1 MNITAYI
8 RIIRYS
14 NALMAGLTTFLGF
27 WLSDSS
33 LPISSVMLL
42 IIATICSIGFGNT
55 INDIYDID
63 SDRINHPNRPLPQ
76 GNISIRS
83 AWIFSLL
90 LLVSALASSFSV
102 SSLHGF
108 ATVLPLL
115 LLTIYAFFLKATPIA
130 GNFLVAALVAYTILY
145 GALGAV
151 GFPRL
156 IFPASLAFLLNFS
169 REIIKDLQDSKG
181 DLSRGVITSATLSV
195 PTLKTIIYICSAVY
209 LSLLFITIYMKLF
222 GTIYTGISLS
232 IILPLHVYRVV
243 LICKKGIEKRFKQ
256 ISTLYKLEMLTGLIA
271 LAAEKICNLP

>member
-1 MNITAYI
+1 
-8 RIIRYS
+8 
-14 NALMAGLTTFLGF
+14 MAGLTTFLGF

-63 SDRINHPNRPLPQ
+63 SDRINIPIVPYLRA
-76 GNISIRS
+76 NISIRS

-169 REIIKDLQDSKG
+169 REIIKDLQD
-181 DLSRGVITSATLSV
+181 
-195 PTLKTIIYICSAVY
+195 LKEIC
-209 LSLLFITIYMKLF
+209 
-222 GTIYTGISLS
+222 
-232 IILPLHVYRVV
+232 P
-243 LICKKGIEKRFKQ
+243 E
-256 ISTLYKLEMLTGLIA
+256 E
-271 LAAEKICNLP
+271 